1 MVIDSDFSHVPCYP
15 QLQAQIGDNQVWE
28 LPPLASESQIVWQ
41 PNTVAVPLQQIKLL
55 SLEPSDNLLAVDIR
69 ENGKQYSA
77 VDISQASIEPRV
89 LLLEKQNE
97 KENNPTSLLKFGGV
111 INKDLKLSDVTV
123 VIEDYFPA
131 P

>member
-1 MVIDSDFSHVPCYP
+1 
-15 QLQAQIGDNQVWE
+15 
-28 LPPLASESQIVWQ
+28 LASESQIVWQ

-89 LLLEKQNE
+89 LLLEK
-97 KENNPTSLLKFGGV
+97 
-111 INKDLKLSDVTV
+111 
-123 VIEDYFPA
+123 
-131 P
+131 